1 MHDPHLAER
10 RQIEERLLRDYPTL
24 AGQISKE
31 EEEEEEGEEGEGG
44 EEEYE
49 EEYKQ
54 EEYAPHSL
62 DPSSEAEALSNVAS
76 GIAASL
82 GLVQEQHYP
91 QPVII
96 QVQGGAGG

>member
-31 EEEEEEGEEGEGG
+31 EEEEEGEEEEGEGG

-54 EEYAPHSL
+54 EEYAPL

-96 QVQGGAGG
+96 QVQAGAGG